1 MSRDCGLPNI
11 PQEHAMFSTLVA
23 LALATATQPP
33 TPQGDLAAANAWI
46 GLVDA
51 KRWNDSWANAGIMF
65 RSKLPEA
72 SWAST
77 IQSVREPLGAV
88 SSRSLKSKTR
98 TSTLPGAPDGE
109 YEVVQ
114 FQTSFA
120 RKAVATE
127 TVVLSHESS
136 GWKVDGYFIR

>member
-1 MSRDCGLPNI
+1 
-11 PQEHAMFSTLVA
+11 MFSTLAA
-23 LALATATQPP
+23 LALATATQPAAA
-33 TPQGDLAAANAWI
+33 QGDLAAANAWL

-51 KRWNDSWANAGIMF
+51 KRWNDSWANAGTMF
-65 RSKLPEA
+65 KSKLAEA

-88 SSRSLKSKTR
+88 SSRSFKSRTK
-98 TSTLPGAPDGE
+98 TSTLPGVPDGE

-120 RKAVATE
+120 KKALATE
-127 TVVLSHESS
+127 TVVLSHEPS